1 MRSLRTL
8 GRLKHRSLVLLSGEG
23 NTIPTAEAKALFL
36 AYDPASEFEQP
47 APRVLVATSSADP
60 FRIGGR
66 IAFAR
71 RVGLLLRD
79 PADGAAL
86 LEGRR
91 VRFRAYGPDLREV
104 SADPDAY
111 LKSFKARIDLESPE
125 YELALVRAGP
135 DLLAV
140 TSPGTMR
147 QQWSLRR
154 PRSRPFF
161 HPSAIFPKLSRAL
174 VNLSRCKEGTLFLD
188 PLAGTGSIPIEASLI
203 GAEVAA
209 IDLSDQMTRGALSNM
224 RHFGQDWLG
233 VLRADSSEFPLTRA
247 DAVAT
252 DIPYGRAS
260 STRGRR
266 PSEILDLLLGALAEI
281 MRPSAYAV
289 IMHPQSVGLEGSS
302 DFSLVEEHHLH
313 VHKLLTR
320 TISILRKR

>member
-1 MRSLRTL
+1 M
-8 GRLKHRSLVLLSGEG
+8 KNRSLVLLSGEG
-23 NTIPTAEAKALFL
+23 NTVPAAEAKALFL

-60 FRIGGR
+60 FRIGQR

-71 RVGLLLRD
+71 RVGLLLSD

-91 VRFRAYGPDLREV
+91 VRFRAYGTDLRET

-111 LKSFKARIDLESPE
+111 LKGFEAKIDLESPE
-125 YELALVRAGP
+125 YELTLVRGRA
-135 DLLAV
+135 DLLAIA
-140 TSPGTMR
+140 SPGTMR

-154 PRSRPFF
+154 PRARPFF

-174 VNLSRCKEGTLFLD
+174 VNLSRCREGDVFVD
-188 PLAGTGSIPIEASLI
+188 PFAGTGSIPIEASLT
-203 GAEVAA
+203 GANVAA
-209 IDLSDQMTRGALSNM
+209 VDISEKMARGALSNM
-224 RHFGQDWLG
+224 KRFGQEWLG
-233 VLRADSSEFPLTRA
+233 IVRADSNNLPVARV

-260 STRGRR
+260 STQGRR
-266 PSEILDLLLGALAEI
+266 PSEVLDLLLASLAEA
-281 MRPSAYAV
+281 MLPSRFAV
-289 IMHPQSVGLEGSS
+289 IMHPQSVGVEANA
-302 DFSLVEEHHLH
+302 DFSLLEEHHLH

-320 TISILRKR
+320 TISILRRK